1 MSRASRRRLYK
12 VSGKEVAN
20 IRNNKRYERE
30 VLRFVEN
37 ELYAYPWMEQELQ
50 ELRADIIE
58 AGYGT
63 TTVPVNNKRITPG
76 DPTLE
81 KTIKLITSKR
91 LKRLTESYEAIS
103 RVLARLDDDQRKF
116 VQLKYWDRKLTDY
129 GICQRLYISRR
140 TLYNW
145 RHRILRSI
153 AEEMGLL

>member
-1 MSRASRRRLYK
+1 MPRL
-12 VSGKEVAN
+12 SGKEVAN
-20 IRNNKRYERE
+20 IRDNKRYERE

-37 ELYAYPWMEQELQ
+37 ELYAYPWMEQQLQ
-50 ELRADIIE
+50 ELSADIIE

-63 TTVPVNNKRITPG
+63 TIVQVNKKTSTPG

-81 KTIKLITSKR
+81 KTIELITSKR
-91 LKRLTESYEAIS
+91 YKRLTESYEAIS
-103 RVLARLDDDQRKF
+103 RVLATLDDDQRKF

>member
-1 MSRASRRRLYK
+1 MPRL
-12 VSGKEVAN
+12 SGKEVAN
-20 IRNNKRYERE
+20 IRKKRYERE

-63 TTVPVNNKRITPG
+63 TTVPVHNKRITPG

-103 RVLARLDDDQRKF
+103 RVLATLDDDQRKF

-153 AEEMGLL
+153 AVEMGLL

>member
-1 MSRASRRRLYK
+1 MPRF
-12 VSGKEVAN
+12 SGKEVANIRN

-37 ELYAYPWMEQELQ
+37 ELYAYPWMEQQLQ
-50 ELRADIIE
+50 ELSANIIE

-63 TTVPVNNKRITPG
+63 TIVPVHNKRITPG

-103 RVLARLDDDQRKF
+103 RVLATLDDDQRKF

>member
-1 MSRASRRRLYK
+1 MPRFS
-12 VSGKEVAN
+12 VKEVAN
-20 IRNNKRYERE
+20 IRNIRNKRYERQ

-58 AGYGT
+58 AGYRT
-63 TTVPVNNKRITPG
+63 TTVPVNNKTITPG

-103 RVLARLDDDQRKF
+103 RVLGRLDEEQRKF

-145 RHRILRSI
+145 RYRILRSI

>member
-1 MSRASRRRLYK
+1 MPRL
-12 VSGKEVAN
+12 SGKEVAN

-37 ELYAYPWMEQELQ
+37 ELYHYPWIEQQLQ
-50 ELRADIIE
+50 ELSADIIE

-63 TTVPVNNKRITPG
+63 TIVHVKKKTSTPG
-76 DPTLE
+76 NPTLE

>member
-1 MSRASRRRLYK
+1 MPRF
-12 VSGKEVAN
+12 SGKEVAN
-20 IRNNKRYERE
+20 IRNQRANIRNKRYERE

-37 ELYAYPWMEQELQ
+37 ELYAYPWIEQQLQ
-50 ELRADIIE
+50 ELSADIIE

-63 TTVPVNNKRITPG
+63 TFVPVNKKTSTPG
-76 DPTLE
+76 NPTLE
-81 KTIKLITSKR
+81 KTIKLITSAR
-91 LKRLTESYEAIS
+91 LRRMTESYEAIS
-103 RVLARLDDDQRKF
+103 RVLATLDDDQRIF
-116 VQLKYWDRKLTDY
+116 VQLMNWDRKLTDY

>member
-1 MSRASRRRLYK
+1 M
-12 VSGKEVAN
+12 
-20 IRNNKRYERE
+20 
-30 VLRFVEN
+30 
-37 ELYAYPWMEQELQ
+37 QELS
-50 ELRADIIE
+50 ADIIE

-63 TTVPVNNKRITPG
+63 TFVPVNNKRITPG

-81 KTIKLITSKR
+81 KTIELITSKR
-91 LKRLTESYEAIS
+91 YKRLTESYEAIS

-153 AEEMGLL
+153 AAEMGLL